1 MANGKDKAVFTS
13 SPVRDPELCSVVASM
28 ASGGGSHPVLPE
40 ERDRLARH
48 AAERR
53 RRRLVLGADNRFA
66 ICRELSW

>member
-1 MANGKDKAVFTS
+1 MANGKDNAVFTR
-13 SPVRDPELCSVVASM
+13 SPLRDPELRSVAST
-28 ASGGGSHPVLPE
+28 ASGGGSHPVLLE
-40 ERDRLARH
+40 EQDRLARH